1 MYKSYKPRVLKSVNL
16 PIKFY
21 RLSCNF
27 LLPSGQNRRKSSL
40 YECILDNIA
49 LYFERRINK
58 KRASSD
64 CFFDYFTHWVYSKN
78 CLSLVT

>member
-58 KRASSD
+58 KRLLQTVFLTILPTGYTVRIV
-64 CFFDYFTHWVYSKN
+64 CH
-78 CLSLVT
+78 